1 MQRFH
6 PYLKF
11 YAIFFFFYKLEYH
24 LQLRV
29 KNKLVM
35 GVRKLYYKIV
45 IIINQDL
52 SQKHATEMFKYK
64 RQICLY
70 EKEGRK

>member
-1 MQRFH
+1 MQ
-6 PYLKF
+6 
-11 YAIFFFFYKLEYH
+11 FFFFYKLEDH